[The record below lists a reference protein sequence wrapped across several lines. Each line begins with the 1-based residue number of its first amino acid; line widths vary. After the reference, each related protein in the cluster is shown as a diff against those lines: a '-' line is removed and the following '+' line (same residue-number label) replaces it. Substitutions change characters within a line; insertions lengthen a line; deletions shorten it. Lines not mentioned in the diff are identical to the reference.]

1 MPYKVGEKGSYGC
14 SGYPAVKE
22 GGEVMGC
29 HKTRSE
35 AAAQIYA
42 INISEGNI
50 GKAMPNLKEGDFA
63 MTAHGSD
70 EEVHIGQVIHVM
82 RDGMLGVPGGEYTL
96 EASAEN
102 PAVLIQLFE
111 QEENGYW
118 EATNLYTGCMMSL
131 MVAIDPL
138 PQEPEDSEVAMAM
151 DNSMYA
157 AKAINKSMYRVV
169 QDNPSCS
176 EGFAVVDE
184 EGELEGC
191 FATREEATIF
201 AEANNKEEMMDSE
214 VAMAM
219 YDSSI
224 GKSECCPDDISKQA
238 PCWDGYVQRGMKPG
252 DNGRMVPNCVP
263 AEKADDLFEDDDDV
277 EYDTDEV
284 SKAEGYSPP
293 AGARSAAR
301 RAIKFKEDGK
311 ATGAGTQVGWT
322 RAGQL
327 ARGETISLSTVKRMY
342 SYFSRH
348 EVDKKGKDWGNNANP
363 SNGYIMWLAWGGD
376 AGFSWSRGI
385 VNREKDKALFA
396 DFGKSV
402 PNPQRLTTIFDI

>member
-151 DNSMYA
+151 
-157 AKAINKSMYRVV
+157 
-169 QDNPSCS
+169 
-176 EGFAVVDE
+176 
-184 EGELEGC
+184 
-191 FATREEATIF
+191 
-201 AEANNKEEMMDSE
+201 
-214 VAMAM
+214 
-219 YDSSI
+219 YDASI
-224 GKSECCPDDISKQA
+224 GKSECCPEDISKQA

-348 EVDKKGKDWGNNANP
+348 EVDKKGKNWGNNADP